1 MNPNKIEPVEGY
13 SLLSKELPKEVTK
26 AGLIKG
32 QSNLKEEKEVPFYR
46 VEKSFLYATGME
58 VILNPI
64 ISGAPV
70 FGLNFEDREW
80 VLVENGF
87 IIGTVL

>member
-1 MNPNKIEPVEGY
+1 MNPNRITPVKGY

-32 QSNLKEEKEVPFYR
+32 QSNLKEEKEFPFYR
-46 VEKSFLYATGME
+46 VEMSFSYPSGME

-70 FGLNFEDREW
+70 FGLNYENREW
-80 VLVENGF
+80 VLVEDGY
-87 IIGTVL
+87 IIGTVK

>member
-1 MNPNKIEPVEGY
+1 MNPNKISPVEGY

-32 QSNLKEEKEVPFYR
+32 QSNLKEEKEVPFYT
-46 VEKSFLYATGME
+46 VEKSYLYGTGLE

-70 FGLNFEDREW
+70 FGVNYEGREW
-80 VLVENGF
+80 VLVENGY
-87 IIGTVL
+87 IIGTVE

>member
-1 MNPNKIEPVEGY
+1 MNPNKGY

-32 QSNLKEEKEVPFYR
+32 QSNLKEEKEVPFYT
-46 VEKSFLYATGME
+46 VEKSEVFIPKQE

-70 FGLNFEDREW
+70 FGLNYEGREY
-80 VLVENGF
+80 VLVEDGY
-87 IIGTVL
+87 IIGTVAWY

>member
-1 MNPNKIEPVEGY
+1 MNPNKITPVKGY

-46 VEKSFLYATGME
+46 VEKSEVFTPKQE
-58 VILNPI
+58 VILNPL

-70 FGLNFEDREW
+70 FGLNYEEREY
-80 VLVENGF
+80 VLVEDGY
-87 IIGTVL
+87 IIGTVA